1 MPSDN
6 SLLMWSILDECNR
19 TYSLVAS
26 LKFEFHLMGVHT
38 FAYIHEVLALADV
51 LGSQLGNAS
60 SVLSLIHN
68 YITSPPK
75 MNPPIMTIA
84 ITAAKPTMVSTTS
97 P

>member
-19 TYSLVAS
+19 TNSLVGS
-26 LKFEFHLMGVHT
+26 LKFELHLMGVHLPA
-38 FAYIHEVLALADV
+38 FSNEELAFDDV
-51 LGSQLGNAS
+51 LGSQLGDAS

-75 MNPPIMTIA
+75 MKPPIMTIA

>member
-19 TYSLVAS
+19 TNSLVGS

-51 LGSQLGNAS
+51 LGCQLSCAS
-60 SVLSLIHN
+60 S
-68 YITSPPK
+68 
-75 MNPPIMTIA
+75 A
-84 ITAAKPTMVSTTS
+84 VSTFLHRS
-97 P
+97 LLLSCLWSSLGAGVLLLLP

>member
-6 SLLMWSILDECNR
+6 SLLMWSIFDECNR
-19 TYSLVAS
+19 TNSFVVS

-38 FAYIHEVLALADV
+38 FANIHEVLALADV
-51 LGSQLGNAS
+51 LGSQLCCAS
-60 SVLSLIHN
+60 SAVSIFLHHA
-68 YITSPPK
+68 TSPPK
-75 MNPPIMTIA
+75 MKPPIMTIA